1 MVVVGS
7 LPAFTFMVLTAGAG
21 AGCSGAAKRE
31 VMGRAN
37 AQTMRYAEATMRYAE
52 ATMRYAEATMRYAE
66 ATMRIAAAT
75 IAPKNHTM
83 PKRSKRLGSAA
94 T

>member
-21 AGCSGAAKRE
+21 AGAGAGCSGAAKRE

-37 AQTMRYAEATMRYAE
+37 AQIVRIAEATMRYAA
-52 ATMRYAEATMRYAE
+52 ATMRYAE
-66 ATMRIAAAT
+66 AT

>member
-37 AQTMRYAEATMRYAE
+37 AQIVRIAEATMRY
-52 ATMRYAEATMRYAE
+52 
-66 ATMRIAAAT
+66 AAAT